1 MPVAIPPVHR
11 QLWPMLRQFV
21 LERRDEVTSLLI
33 DRALSIK
40 VVVVLG
46 DRQHSLARNVF
57 AAEHIFEERN
67 HLFPRLRPSEG
78 DNKNGIVDHAFRS
91 ESQVIARRRLMWEM
105 VRPERF
111 ELPTCCSGGN
121 RSIQLS
127 YGRTDVYSLH
137 GYRNEHQRVTTGAT
151 HTKTRNFRSRKSAS
165 RSSDHTH
172 PAAFSRTMNRT
183 SGSGA
188 RCRR

>member
-1 MPVAIPPVHR
+1 MIPWAVP
-11 QLWPMLRQFV
+11 F
-21 LERRDEVTSLLI
+21 
-33 DRALSIK
+33 
-40 VVVVLG
+40 
-46 DRQHSLARNVF
+46 
-57 AAEHIFEERN
+57 
-67 HLFPRLRPSEG
+67 FPRTAVYFFALMARSDGLLGQVLR
-78 DNKNGIVDHAFRS
+78 KN
-91 ESQVIARRRLMWEM
+91 M

-127 YGRTDVYSLH
+127 YGRTDDYSLH

-172 PAAFSRTMNRT
+172 KAAFSRKMNRA

-188 RCRR
+188 RCRRFHQLF